1 MPRSKGKVRH
11 LLLTLIKLKHLLLIR
26 ITICKHVKKMYYY
39 NKS

>member
-1 MPRSKGKVRH
+1 MPRSKGKARH
-11 LLLTLIKLKHLLLIR
+11 LLLTLIKLKHLLIR